1 MDQNLTGLHFEEFQG
16 FHNPLLNSLRQFVAE
31 RNLQAKET

>member
-16 FHNPLLNSLRQFVAE
+16 FHNPLLSSLCQFVAK
-31 RNLQAKET
+31 RNHQAKET